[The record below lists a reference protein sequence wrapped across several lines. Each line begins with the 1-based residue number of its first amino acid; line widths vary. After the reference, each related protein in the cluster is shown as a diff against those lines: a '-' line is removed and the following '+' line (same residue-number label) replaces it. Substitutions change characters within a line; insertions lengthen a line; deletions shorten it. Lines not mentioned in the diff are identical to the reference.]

1 MVRIMG
7 AVCPSRRAGFNRVG
21 TTGAENRTTGIA
33 IEYGPGG
40 SDHAMNQRLT
50 FSLGMATGVVLAGG
64 IWVAS
69 HAVSTDVLAQAASA
83 GPHKNTSKIVLEND
97 RVRVKDA
104 TFYPDD
110 PHPGMHT
117 HDVPHVGVIIDGG
130 TLKFNS
136 PDGKTETMVLERG
149 GAGYREAHVTHEPI
163 NTGKAPVRVIE
174 VEIK

>member
-1 MVRIMG
+1 
-7 AVCPSRRAGFNRVG
+7 
-21 TTGAENRTTGIA
+21 
-33 IEYGPGG
+33 
-40 SDHAMNQRLT
+40 MNQRLT
-50 FSLGMATGVVLAGG
+50 FCLGMATGVALAGG
-64 IWVAS
+64 VWVAAS
-69 HAVSTDVLAQAASA
+69 AVSTDVLAQAAPAMS

-104 TFYPDD
+104 MFYPDD

-117 HDVPHVGVIIDGG
+117 HEVPHVGVIIDGG

-163 NTGKAPVRVIE
+163 NTGKSPVRVIE
-174 VEIK
+174 VEIKDVK